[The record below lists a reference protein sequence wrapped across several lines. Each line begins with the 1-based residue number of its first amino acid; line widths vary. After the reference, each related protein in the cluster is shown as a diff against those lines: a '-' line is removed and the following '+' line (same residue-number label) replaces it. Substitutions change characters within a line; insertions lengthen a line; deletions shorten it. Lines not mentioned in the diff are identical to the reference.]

1 MVDRLENYSA
11 FGRMRVA
18 IKWVTI
24 KSTMYGNISLGMRML
39 ALI

>member
-11 FGRMRVA
+11 FGRIWVA
-18 IKWVTI
+18 IKKVTI
-24 KSTMYGNISLGMRML
+24 QSTMYGNIPLGMRML